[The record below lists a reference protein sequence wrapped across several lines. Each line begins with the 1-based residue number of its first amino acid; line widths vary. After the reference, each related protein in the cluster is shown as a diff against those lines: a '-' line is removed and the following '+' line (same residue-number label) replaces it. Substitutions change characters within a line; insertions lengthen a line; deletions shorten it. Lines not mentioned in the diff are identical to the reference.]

1 MAFQISI
8 TDSDSNI
15 HRHYHEGIDLVGEYE
30 IGLKSLVICHNVP
43 NITKSNNSL
52 TLIPPTNTTP
62 NVELQIPTGS
72 YTLDDIQ
79 NTIQS
84 IEPDAN
90 WLSVLDENT
99 FKVKLRSS
107 WDIDFRE
114 KNSLARL
121 LGFKNQILVAEKVH
135 QSERMP
141 ELYSINM
148 IKVKCNL
155 IKSNFQDLTGN
166 DNTIF
171 EFPLTYTK
179 GEKIVERPIN
189 ISYYRIFTETIHDL
203 SLRIV
208 DQHNRLIDFHN
219 NKICVT
225 LDFRPQRCRRI
236 EY

>member
-1 MAFQISI
+1 
-8 TDSDSNI
+8 
-15 HRHYHEGIDLVGEYE
+15 
-30 IGLKSLVICHNVP
+30 
-43 NITKSNNSL
+43 
-52 TLIPPTNTTP
+52 LIPPNSTTD
-62 NVELQIPTGS
+62 VELQIPTGS
-72 YTLDDIQ
+72 YTLEDIQ

-84 IEPDAN
+84 IEPESN
-90 WLSVLDENT
+90 WLSTLDENT
-99 FKVKLRSS
+99 FKVKLYSS

-114 KNSLARL
+114 KNSLASI
-121 LGFKNQILVAEKVH
+121 LGFKRQILKAEKVH
-135 QSERMP
+135 QSERMS

-179 GEKIVERPIN
+179 GEKIIERPIN
-189 ISYYRIFTETIHDL
+189 ISYYRIYTETIHDL
-203 SLRIV
+203 SLKIV
-208 DQHNRLIDFHN
+208 DQYNNLIDFHN

-225 LDFRPQRCRRI
+225 LDFRPQRWRT

>member
-8 TDSDSNI
+8 TDSDSDI
-15 HRHYHEGIDLVGEYE
+15 HRHYHEGIDLSGEYE

-43 NITKSNNSL
+43 NITKSNNRL
-52 TLIPPTNTTP
+52 TLIPPNSTSE
-62 NVELQIPTGS
+62 VEFQIPTGS
-72 YTLDDIQ
+72 YTLEDIQ

-84 IEPDAN
+84 IEPESN
-90 WLSVLDENT
+90 WISTLDDNT
-99 FKVKLRSS
+99 FKVKLYSS

-114 KNSLARL
+114 GNSLASL
-121 LGFKNQILVAEKVH
+121 LGFKNQILKAEKVH

-171 EFPLTYTK
+171 EFPLSYTK
-179 GEKIVERPIN
+179 GSKIVERPIN

-208 DQHNRLIDFHN
+208 DQYNRLIDFHN

-225 LDFRPQRCRRI
+225 LDFRPKRWRI